1 MEQPTQSPVSSRTEY
16 LEFLTTLD
24 NVNLNSSADTEDDW
38 YGKEEKM
45 VKIVILSA
53 FPVIFVIGTIG
64 SLLTFIVMQR
74 GSFKHSSTCFYMAM
88 LAVADTCRYFLPVGI
103 TECLLTNFT
112 HFKKSANIRKNI
124 IRYLFYVSLIKLVL
138 TRID

>member
-16 LEFLTTLD
+16 LKFLTTLD

-45 VKIVILSA
+45 AKIVILST
-53 FPVIFVIGTIG
+53 FPVILVIGTIG
-64 SLLTFIVMQR
+64 NLLTFIVMQR
-74 GSFKHSSTCFYMAM
+74 GSLKHLSTCFYMAM

-103 TECLLTNFT
+103 TECLLTNF
-112 HFKKSANIRKNI
+112 KKSANIRKNI
-124 IRYLFYVSLIKLVL
+124 MRYIFYVSLIKLVL
-138 TRID
+138 TRTD

>member
-16 LEFLTTLD
+16 LKFLTTLD

-45 VKIVILSA
+45 AKIVILST

-64 SLLTFIVMQR
+64 NLLTFIVMQR
-74 GSFKHSSTCFYMAM
+74 GSLKHLSTCFYMAM

-103 TECLLTNFT
+103 TECLLTNF
-112 HFKKSANIRKNI
+112 KKSANIRKNI
-124 IRYLFYVSLIKLVL
+124 MRYIFYVSLIKLVL
-138 TRID
+138 TRTD